1 MAEVVLEIPARPEYL
16 HLARQVV
23 AAAAELEPTFR
34 DERIEDLRLAVSE
47 ATTNAVEA
55 QLGLD
60 PEERVC
66 IRANLGAD
74 RIEVEVLDR
83 AGGFE
88 DGEREA
94 MDAEGR
100 LRDERGRGLPLMRHL
115 ADETEIASR
124 DGGTA
129 VRLTV
134 YVPPRFRQG

>member
-1 MAEVVLEIPARPEYL
+1 MGEVVLEIPARPEYL

-23 AAAAELEPTFR
+23 AAAAELEPTFQ
-34 DERIEDLRLAVSE
+34 DDRIEDLRLAVSE

-60 PEERVC
+60 PDDRIS
-66 IRANLGAD
+66 IRANLGDD
-74 RIEVEVLDR
+74 RIDVEVLDQ

-88 DGEREA
+88 VGEGHEP
-94 MDAEGR
+94 DARGR
-100 LRDERGRGLPLMRHL
+100 LHDESGRGLPLMRRL

-124 DGGTA
+124 DGGTS

-134 YVPPRFRQG
+134 YVPARFRQG